1 MFVNN
6 AITGSS
12 ELTDK
17 SNPKFISI
25 EKLTKF
31 GPKISVIKFNQD
43 LVIEPPNNTKI
54 NNSNILCSIHK
65 NNNYLSKHDRRKI
78 LDTSTVHTS
87 IWIPYVVKFLNL

>member
-25 EKLTKF
+25 EELTKF

-54 NNSNILCSIHK
+54 NNIDILCSTKTTTIYP
-65 NNNYLSKHDRRKI
+65 NMTEENYWTLVLYTHLSEYHM
-78 LDTSTVHTS
+78 L
-87 IWIPYVVKFLNL
+87 

>member
-25 EKLTKF
+25 EELTKF
-31 GPKISVIKFNQD
+31 GPIISVIKFNQD

-54 NNSNILCSIHK
+54 NNIRHSVLHK
-65 NNNYLSKHDRRKI
+65 NNNYLSKYDRRKI

-87 IWIPYVVKFLNL
+87 IWIPYVVKFLNF